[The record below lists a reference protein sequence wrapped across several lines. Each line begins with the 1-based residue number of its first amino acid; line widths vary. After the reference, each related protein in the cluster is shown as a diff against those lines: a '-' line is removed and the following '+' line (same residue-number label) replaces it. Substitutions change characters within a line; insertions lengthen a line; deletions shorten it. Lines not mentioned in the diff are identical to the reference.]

1 MRKTHLTVLAVVVIV
16 VVLAVGAV
24 AAYADITSDSQKPET
39 KTDAVASYWDAAAI
53 TVTAT
58 DAEGIAYIY
67 HKIDGHAVRLEIVAG
82 KPLSAQLSIPTAKDT
97 PLAAGAHTLKFW
109 AQDING
115 NVEAKNSVTFEIV
128 ADSVKPTTSAS
139 KATIVRGRTATLKY
153 KVTDAEPTKGTA
165 TVWIKIK
172 NSRGKTV
179 KTISAGSVTVN
190 ESLTAKFR
198 CQLRKGTYKY
208 YVHATDVSGNW
219 ATVGGS
225 ARLTVK

>member
-128 ADSVKPTTSAS
+128 ADSVKPTTSARLV
-139 KATIVRGRTATLKY
+139 KDRATRIAASTASAPLLQRKTLFK
-153 KVTDAEPTKGTA
+153 
-165 TVWIKIK
+165 
-172 NSRGKTV
+172 
-179 KTISAGSVTVN
+179 
-190 ESLTAKFR
+190 
-198 CQLRKGTYKY
+198 QLFCAR
-208 YVHATDVSGNW
+208 S
-219 ATVGGS
+219 S
-225 ARLTVK
+225 ARRICGVV